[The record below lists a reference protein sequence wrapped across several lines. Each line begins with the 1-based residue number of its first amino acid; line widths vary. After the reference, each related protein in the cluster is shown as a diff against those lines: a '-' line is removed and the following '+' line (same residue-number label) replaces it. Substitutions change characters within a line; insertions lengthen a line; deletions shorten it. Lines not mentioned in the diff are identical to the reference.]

1 MCHSDITFKQLKIQ
15 QMIVLEVLRM
25 KNHSRVERWFRGP
38 EFMWKP
44 FSPWEN
50 KVDCF
55 EVDEDDKEIKN
66 IKINSAQIPSDIL
79 STLESR
85 IFSWKKMKRVL
96 AYLMLFINKRKQ
108 KQLSKIQ
115 EVRSKEDLLRE
126 NL

>member
-1 MCHSDITFKQLKIQ
+1 
-15 QMIVLEVLRM
+15 
-25 KNHSRVERWFRGP
+25 
-38 EFMWKP
+38 MWKP
-44 FSPWEN
+44 FSPREN

-126 NL
+126 NP